1 MLIVMDPLLA
11 TGTWTKL
18 VIWLPAIVVGGG
30 MVGAVLILLGRAFAD
45 SVREWGHPRLLAA
58 GAVAL
63 VAVVVLLTYLGVSLP
78 RE

>member
-1 MLIVMDPLLA
+1 VNPVLASIRWETLIL
-11 TGTWTKL
+11 
-18 VIWLPAIVVGGG
+18 WLPALVVGLGIIS
-30 MVGAVLILLGRAFAD
+30 AVLILLGRAFAD

-63 VAVVVLLTYLGVSLP
+63 VAAVVVLAWLGVALP

>member
-1 MLIVMDPLLA
+1 MDLLLA
-11 TGTWTKL
+11 TGRLERTIL
-18 VIWLPAIVVGGG
+18 WLPAIVLGLGLIAGVGVL
-30 MVGAVLILLGRAFAD
+30 MVRAFAD

-63 VAVVVLLTYLGVSLP
+63 LGIVVVLTWLGVSLP

>member
-1 MLIVMDPLLA
+1 VNLVL
-11 TGTWTKL
+11 GTSSWEKL
-18 VIWLPAIVVGGG
+18 VIWLPAIVVGLGIIA
-30 MVGAVLILLGRAFAD
+30 AVLILLGRAFAD

-63 VAVVVLLTYLGVSLP
+63 VAVVVVLTWLGVSLP

>member
-1 MLIVMDPLLA
+1 VNPVLASIRWETLIL
-11 TGTWTKL
+11 
-18 VIWLPAIVVGGG
+18 WLPALVVGLGIIS
-30 MVGAVLILLGRAFAD
+30 AVLILLGRAFAD

-63 VAVVVLLTYLGVSLP
+63 VAAVVVLTWLGVSLP

>member
-1 MLIVMDPLLA
+1 MNAVADIHS
-11 TGTWTKL
+11 WEKF
-18 VIWLPAIVVGGG
+18 VIWIPALVVGVGI
-30 MVGAVLILLGRAFAD
+30 VGAVLILLGRAFMD

-63 VAVVVLLTYLGVSLP
+63 VAIVAVLTWLGVSLP